1 MEESGSILQLWILGF
16 LAICSAFF
24 SSSETAL
31 MSSNRFRL
39 RKQMEEGD
47 SGARRAIDLLEDTG
61 GLLTTILVGN
71 NIVNILLATLAT
83 SLAISYFG
91 NVNGPIISSIGA
103 TIILLIFGE
112 IVPKTVASKQAEKLA
127 SVVSFPI
134 SLIKT
139 LLKPLVFIF
148 GGINNLVIKLM
159 GYDQNENSVTQED
172 ILTIATVGKEE
183 GVIDHEEH
191 YMIHSVIE
199 LRETLAREVM
209 IPRIKMAAVEVN
221 ITLEE
226 LLKKFKTEGYSRLPV
241 YKQSIDNIVGV
252 VYLKDLIDY
261 IVTNTTSMD
270 LSKVMRPVFFVHETK
285 KLDVLF
291 NEMRKQKT
299 HIALVIDDFGGTAGL
314 VTLEDILE
322 EIVGEIRDE
331 FDLDEVEPLVQVS
344 EDTWLADGSLP
355 LQDLSHGL
363 KKHIHCHESETL
375 NGYIL
380 NRLGNIPR
388 EQDVLETDDLIFT
401 VDKVV
406 GKRICRIRIKLK
418 D

>member
-1 MEESGSILQLWILGF
+1 MEESGSMFQLWILGF

-47 SGARRAIDLLEDTG
+47 SGAKRAIDLLEDTG

-112 IVPKTVASKQAEKLA
+112 IVPKTIASKQAEKLA
-127 SVVSFPI
+127 TVVSFPI

-148 GGINNLVIKLM
+148 GGINNLVIKFM

-172 ILTIATVGKEE
+172 ILTIATVGREE

-226 LLKKFKTEGYSRLPV
+226 LLKKFKNEGYSRLPV

-285 KLDVLF
+285 KLDILF

-363 KKHIHCHESETL
+363 KKQIHCDESETL

-380 NRLGNIPR
+380 NRLGSIPR